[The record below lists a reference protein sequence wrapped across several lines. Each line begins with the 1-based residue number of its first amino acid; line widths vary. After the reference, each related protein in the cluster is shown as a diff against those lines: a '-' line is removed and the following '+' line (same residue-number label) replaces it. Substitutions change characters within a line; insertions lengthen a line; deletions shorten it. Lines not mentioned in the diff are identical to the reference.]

1 MKFVLIFALAQTL
14 PDGPGKAV
22 TERMCKPCHGLDNVV
37 RARRTPDKWAEI
49 VDDMVSRGAKGTDA
63 EVDQVIEYLSAHFG
77 PKVNVNKAGASDLK
91 ETLGI
96 SASDADAIVQ
106 YRAEKGT
113 FKSIQDLMKVPG
125 IDAKKIESVQDR
137 VEFSS
142 DSRR

>member
-1 MKFVLIFALAQTL
+1 MNFVLMLALIQTL

-37 RARRTPDKWAEI
+37 RARRTEDKWAEV
-49 VDDMVSRGAKGTDA
+49 VDDMVSRGAKGSDD
-63 EVDQVIEYLSAHFG
+63 EVDQVIKYLSTHFG

-91 ETLGI
+91 ESLGI

-125 IDAKKIESVQDR
+125 IDAKKIESFKDR
-137 VEFSS
+137 VEF
-142 DSRR
+142 